1 MKSCNFVVSNNKLK
15 ITMRED
21 KQHCLLCV
29 SISLTVLFGFIMIW
43 AVIIAIPS
51 IIANTESCNIVNVTY
66 PLENNTNPDNFVNC
80 NCGRG
85 CSASWGYCVKIQV
98 EVDEIKYLAIND
110 ISGSSSH
117 YKSECTYS
125 ERKCLENK
133 NQSLERAKN
142 ISIPFIQKMNKTQA
156 CYEYDG
162 DIYLSNSDKNK
173 NITLMCVMIGITT
186 ISLILSLFIR

>member
-1 MKSCNFVVSNNKLK
+1 
-15 ITMRED
+15 MRED
-21 KQHCLLCV
+21 KTQCSFCL
-29 SISLTVLFGFIMIW
+29 SICLTVIFGFIMIW

-66 PLENNTNPDNFVNC
+66 PIENNTNPENFVNC

-85 CSASWGYCVKIQV
+85 CSASWGYCVRIQV
-98 EVDEIKYLAIND
+98 EVDNIKYLAYND
-110 ISGSSSH
+110 ISGLSTV
-117 YKSECTYS
+117 YNSECTYS

-142 ISIPFIQKMNKTQA
+142 LSIPFKQKMNETQT
-156 CYEYDG
+156 CYEYGG

-173 NITLMCVMIGITT
+173 NITLMCVMIGLTT
-186 ISLILSLFIR
+186 ISVLIILLLTKCKTCYCV